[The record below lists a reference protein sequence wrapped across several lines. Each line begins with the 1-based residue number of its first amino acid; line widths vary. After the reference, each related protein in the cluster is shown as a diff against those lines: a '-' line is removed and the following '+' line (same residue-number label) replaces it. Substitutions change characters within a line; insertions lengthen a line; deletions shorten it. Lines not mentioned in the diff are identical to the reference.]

1 MFKSKTKKTLI
12 IAMAVVF
19 FTGLAFYCQAA
30 EATIEFKNLL
40 GAEDATEFFKSI
52 LGNLQG
58 VIAFLALIAIMVSG
72 IMYLMSA
79 GNEKMITT
87 AKLCLTGAL
96 IGLAL
101 AAAGPSFLK
110 AIKEIAL
117 KDGQMPTNFDEALT
131 IKEIVMNTL
140 AFLLSIFGIIAI
152 VSLVVSGA
160 MYIFAAGDSSRAEKA
175 KNAMLAS
182 IAGIIIASA
191 ALILVRQIV
200 ELITG

>member
-1 MFKSKTKKTLI
+1 MFKNKTKILSIIFIGLI
-12 IAMAVVF
+12 FIS
-19 FTGLAFYCQAA
+19 TAFCCEAA
-30 EATIEFKNLL
+30 EVTLEFENLL

-58 VIAFLALIAIMVSG
+58 VIAFLALIAIVISG
-72 IMYLMSA
+72 LMYLLSA
-79 GNEKMITT
+79 GSEKMITA
-87 AKLCLTGAL
+87 AKICLTAAL
-96 IGLAL
+96 VGLAL

-140 AFLLSIFGIIAI
+140 AFLLSIFGILAI

-160 MYIFAAGDSSRAEKA
+160 MYIFAAGDESRAEKA
-175 KNAMLAS
+175 KNAIVAS
-182 IAGIIIASA
+182 IAGIIIAGA